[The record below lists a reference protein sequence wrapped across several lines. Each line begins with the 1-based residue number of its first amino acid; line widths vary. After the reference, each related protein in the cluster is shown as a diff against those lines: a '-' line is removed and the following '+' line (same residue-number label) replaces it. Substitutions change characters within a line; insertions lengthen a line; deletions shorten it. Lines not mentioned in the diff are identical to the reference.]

1 MRTIAWELYGIPPER
16 IIGSTQTLE
25 YQEREDGTDV
35 LYKAQM
41 EFFDD
46 GPEKPVRIWSRIGRR
61 PLVAGGNS
69 NGDIPMMRFA
79 RTPARPALR
88 LLLLH
93 DDKER
98 EFDYVAGAEQAL
110 ERAKT
115 QGWTVISIKN
125 DWSTVFAD
133 QA

>member
-1 MRTIAWELYGIPPER
+1 
-16 IIGSTQTLE
+16 
-25 YQEREDGTDV
+25 
-35 LYKAQM
+35 M

-69 NGDIPMMRFA
+69 NGDVPMLRFA

-88 LLLLH
+88 LLVLH

-110 ERAKT
+110 ERAKA
-115 QGWTVISIKN
+115 QGWTVIGIKD
-125 DWSTVFAD
+125 DWATVFANR
-133 QA
+133 A